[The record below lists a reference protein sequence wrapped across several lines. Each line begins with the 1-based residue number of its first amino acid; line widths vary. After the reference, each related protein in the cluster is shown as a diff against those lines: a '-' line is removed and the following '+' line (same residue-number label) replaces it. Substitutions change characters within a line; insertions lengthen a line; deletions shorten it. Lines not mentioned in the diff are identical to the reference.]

1 MWDVFI
7 SYRRRGGKDFARD
20 LQMRFESRGVKSF
33 LDVEDLLPGKMEDNL
48 PKSVQKSKI
57 FVLILSPGV
66 LDRCVGDDHLQDWVH
81 REIVWALRSQKPI
94 IPVYHPEFV

>member
-66 LDRCVGDDHLQDWVH
+66 LDRCDWVH
-81 REIVWALRSQKPI
+81 RKIVWALRSQKPI